1 MPYLQIGGKM
11 AQSKKFQD
19 LDLNNAFLFAAAL
32 EEPETC
38 RLVLEL
44 ILEKPVKAVNV
55 RAERTILF
63 NSDFRSVRLDIF
75 ATDELAVDYNLEMQN
90 EDEGNLPKRSRYHQA
105 EIDVASLKPG
115 EDFNDLK
122 PSIIVFICTF
132 DPFGKNAYRYTF
144 EQRCTEYDFSL
155 GDETKRIFLN
165 TKGKNDNEVS
175 EELKCFLKYVENST
189 DSYVEQV
196 ENSKIH
202 QLHERIKGLKRS
214 RKLEERYMHFEE
226 LLERELKKGLEKGIK
241 QGIEQGIQQGIEQ
254 GVKKGQVMERERL
267 LALISCMA
275 SNGESELISKLSED
289 EELYEK
295 MLEKYNL

>member
-1 MPYLQIGGKM
+1 M
-11 AQSKKFQD
+11 
-19 LDLNNAFLFAAAL
+19 
-32 EEPETC
+32 
-38 RLVLEL
+38 
-44 ILEKPVKAVNV
+44 
-55 RAERTILF
+55 
-63 NSDFRSVRLDIF
+63 
-75 ATDELAVDYNLEMQN
+75 
-90 EDEGNLPKRSRYHQA
+90 
-105 EIDVASLKPG
+105 
-115 EDFNDLK
+115 
-122 PSIIVFICTF
+122 
-132 DPFGKNAYRYTF
+132 
-144 EQRCTEYDFSL
+144 
-155 GDETKRIFLN
+155 N

-202 QLHERIKGLKRS
+202 QLHERIKELKRS

-241 QGIEQGIQQGIEQ
+241 QGIEQGIEQ

-267 LALISCMA
+267 LTLISRMA